1 MNPDSEEIWL
11 AAFKLEF
18 ENDEAS
24 RAAMILS
31 KARQGT
37 GSEFPRVWMKSAIV
51 ERELGNADKERELLA
66 EGIKRFPAFAKF
78 HLMMGQLEER
88 LGNIEGAR
96 AAYKAGLVKCMGSVP
111 LWLSAVR
118 LEEEQGNVPK
128 ARALLDQARLKV
140 PKNEELWLATIRIE
154 RRAGS
159 DKAAETS
166 LARSLQECPTSG
178 RLLSESIRMAP
189 KPNQKSKS
197 TDALKKNASD
207 PYILAMIAELFWKG
221 RKVENARSW
230 FKRSITADPKIGDHW
245 AMFLRF
251 EMQLGS
257 VETQSAVIKGCV
269 EAEPNRGE
277 YWNRVAKQPRNLHE
291 KVEVILKK
299 VAVEMAGDE
308 ARETARESNRGG
320 LAVGG
325 GQSEKDQDQPHAVAM
340 EGEE

>member
-1 MNPDSEEIWL
+1 MLALRILEEAFKSNPNSEEIWL

-24 RAAMILS
+24 RAALILN

-51 ERELGNADKERELLA
+51 ERELGNIERERELLV
-66 EGIKRFPAFAKF
+66 EGIKRFPSFAKF

-88 LGNIEGAR
+88 AGNTEGAR
-96 AAYKAGLVKCMGSVP
+96 SAYKSGLVRCMGSIP

-118 LEEEQGNVPK
+118 LEEAQGNVPK

-140 PKNEELWLATIRIE
+140 PKNEELWLATIGIE
-154 RRAGS
+154 RRTGS

-166 LARSLQECPTSG
+166 LARSLQECPASG

-189 KPNQKSKS
+189 KPNQKAKS

-207 PYILAMIAELFWKG
+207 PFILATIAELFWKA

-230 FKRSITADPKIGDHW
+230 FKRALTADPKIGDHW
-245 AMFLRF
+245 AMFMRF
-251 EMQLGS
+251 EMQLGTS
-257 VETQSAVIKGCV
+257 ESLLGVVKGCT

-277 YWNRVAKQPRNLHE
+277 HWNRIAKHPLNLHE
-291 KVEVILKK
+291 KAEVVLRK
-299 VAVEMAGDE
+299 VALDMAGEE
-308 ARETARESNRGG
+308 AREASI
-320 LAVGG
+320 AKGG
-325 GQSEKDQDQPHAVAM
+325 GPSAGRDQSAM
-340 EGEE
+340 SE